1 MAIEKKESAWLKQ
14 EQLLKYKLSKDEI
27 GSSKQLSLDANK
39 RSKFNL
45 AF

>member
-27 GSSKQLSLDANK
+27 GSSKQLL
-39 RSKFNL
+39 L
-45 AF
+45 AEN